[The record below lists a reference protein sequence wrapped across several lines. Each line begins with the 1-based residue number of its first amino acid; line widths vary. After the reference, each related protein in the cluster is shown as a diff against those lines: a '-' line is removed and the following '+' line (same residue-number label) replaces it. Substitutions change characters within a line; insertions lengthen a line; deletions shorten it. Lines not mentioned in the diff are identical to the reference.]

1 MRLIGGLLAVWVAG
15 VAGAASPVPLKD
27 FARDDE
33 FRQAEISPNGDY
45 LAVATVVE
53 GQTALGIIDLKSRK
67 VSGQM
72 RFPRGNEVASFDW
85 VSPNRV
91 VVSVAKSFG
100 PLDQPAPTGELYGID
115 ADGGRRAYLFGYR
128 GADHSSKTLGAKAE
142 YASAVLFNPLIDDP
156 LGILATI
163 YKWQSRGEA
172 DRGLQD
178 LLIERLDVYS
188 GKRTRVATLS
198 GYQPIQAAADRAG
211 NLRFAVANDE
221 NRQARMYA
229 RVQDGWKE
237 VRTPGQPPEVVDLHD
252 STADGRAVFLTSDE
266 GGKRECLREYRV
278 DGGTLVER
286 KCSETGA
293 VGEPVFSLDRN
304 TLLGV
309 LNEDGKP
316 EFEWFDAKHPD
327 AVLRRSLVK
336 AFGGQRVQ
344 ITSRTTDGQQLVIL
358 VNGDRNPGDFYL
370 VDRQSLKA
378 TYLLSRRSWIDPKAQ
393 APSEAITY
401 KTRDGA
407 TIHGF
412 LTARDGLATRNAPL
426 VLMPHGGPHGPRD
439 YWGWDAWAQGLA
451 SRGYTVLQVNFRGSG
466 GYGRAHETIG
476 YRKWSTLMQDD
487 LTDAVC
493 WAIGQGIADANRVCI
508 AGASYGGYASLMSPV
523 REPDL
528 YRCAIGLAG
537 VYDLEALYEDTDVTE
552 SRFGREYMQEILGG
566 PEQMREHSPT
576 TYIERLKV
584 PVLIAHGTDDKRAP
598 FNQAKM
604 LRKAMEAHGKA
615 YEWAEYKGEAHGFY
629 KEANFEDFLGKCLA
643 FLDKH
648 IGPGAAAKPQ

>member
-1 MRLIGGLLAVWVAG
+1 MRILGGTLAILVAG
-15 VAGAASPVPLKD
+15 SAAAAPVPLKD

-33 FRQAEISPNGDY
+33 FRAAEISPNGDY
-45 LAVATVVE
+45 LAVSTVVE

-72 RFPRGNEVASFDW
+72 RFPRGNEVAGFDW

-91 VVSVAKSFG
+91 VLSVAKSFG
-100 PLDQPAPTGELYGID
+100 PLDQPALTGELYGID
-115 ADGGRRAYLFGYR
+115 ADGSHRSYLFGYR
-128 GADHSSKTLGAKAE
+128 GADHSSKQLGAKAE
-142 YASAVLFNPLIDDP
+142 YATALLFNALIDDP
-156 LGILATI
+156 LGALVTI
-163 YKWQSRGEA
+163 YKWQTRGEA
-172 DRGLQD
+172 DRGLHD
-178 LLIERLDVYS
+178 LLIERLDVYN
-188 GKRTRVATLS
+188 GRRTRVATLS
-198 GYQPIQAAADRAG
+198 GYEPIQATADRAG

-221 NRQARMYA
+221 DAQPRLYA
-229 RVQDGWKE
+229 RANQGWKE
-237 VRTPGQPPEVVDLHD
+237 IRHPGAAPDVVALHGA
-252 STADGRAVFLTSDE
+252 TGDGSAVFLTSDE
-266 GGKRECLREYRV
+266 GGKRECLREYRT
-278 DGGTLVER
+278 DTGALTER
-286 KCSETGA
+286 RCSETGA
-293 VGEPVFSLDRN
+293 VGEPVFSLDRDALIG
-304 TLLGV
+304 LLH
-309 LNEDGKP
+309 EDGKP

-327 AVLRRSLVK
+327 ALLRRSLIK

-344 ITSRTTDGQQLVIL
+344 ITSRTSDGQQLVVL

-370 VDRQSLKA
+370 VERQSLKA
-378 TYLLSRRSWIDPKAQ
+378 TYLLSRRAWIDPKAQ
-393 APSEAITY
+393 VPSEAITY

-439 YWGWDAWAQGLA
+439 FWGWDPWAQGLA
-451 SRGYTVLQVNFRGSG
+451 SRGYSVLQVNFRGSG

-487 LTDAVC
+487 LTDAVQ
-493 WAIGQGIADANRVCI
+493 WAIKQGIADARRVCI

-537 VYDLEALYEDTDVTE
+537 VYDLEALYDDTDVTE
-552 SRFGREYMQEILGG
+552 SRFGRLYMQQFLGDAA
-566 PEQMREHSPT
+566 QMREHSPI
-576 TYIERLKV
+576 TYIAKLKA

-598 FNQAKM
+598 FNQAKL
-604 LRKAMEAHGKA
+604 LRKAMEANGKA
-615 YEWAEYKGEAHGFY
+615 YEWAEYKGEGHGFY
-629 KEANFEDFLGKCLA
+629 KEDNFEDFLAKCLA

-648 IGPGAAAKPQ
+648 IGPATAAR